1 MSDSITS
8 FYIKKLN
15 GSNNQLCDTLCNK
28 VTSDADNTLLKLILY
43 KISRSNVPAVGQ
55 PNRCGS
61 PRLPNSPKYS
71 TVKYSL
77 S

>member
-1 MSDSITS
+1 M
-8 FYIKKLN
+8 FYIRKSHQLD
-15 GSNNQLCDTLCNK
+15 GSINNQLHDALCNK
-28 VTSDADNTLLKLILY
+28 MTSDADNTLLKLILY

-55 PNRCGS
+55 LNRCDG
-61 PRLPNSPKYS
+61 PRLPDSSKYS